1 MNQQKFNPQEEYEG
15 SIDNMI
21 EQEIARIHGLNY
33 AKTAN
38 MIVKAASAEETAD
51 MMVSSNT
58 NSKKNYK
65 KTDGAIT
72 ANNLTNQQNKQNNR

>member
-1 MNQQKFNPQEEYEG
+1 
-15 SIDNMI
+15 
-21 EQEIARIHGLNY
+21 
-33 AKTAN
+33 

-65 KTDGAIT
+65 KTDGTIT
-72 ANNLTNQQNKQNNR
+72 ANNLTN